1 MQSISNLLDI
11 VASLNAEQ
19 QKLVRQIFRI
29 EEMTGLAEVPELL
42 RPKVVRWCGGTDS
55 TASFVLSQVE
65 KQSVVSVHNLWTFET
80 ANFNVLR
87 SCRPVVGAASQIGL
101 DELVDASEGPE
112 KCDFCSVETL
122 TSLEPFGRVRGTYC
136 CTAGNVFK
144 SSGLHSLVIWHCHA
158 PHRLSLEQLNDGFKT
173 ADAWFEHAVEWDAV
187 RGQSSYPV
195 MFWNCFKSAGASQI
209 HPHLQLQL
217 FKSPVGQGALIAQQ
231 SKSYNLEIENASEC
245 HCSDLCADIAAAHHH
260 LGLALSGNRGEICWA
275 SLTPSVG
282 GGEFCVLGPC
292 LQIKHG
298 RPQLADLSVSINAI
312 ICALRGCGAEGLSI
326 VAFIVPRGLEK
337 VSWFVRCANRGPAIA
352 NSVDAGSTELAGLTG
367 VGTDPFRLLEAL
379 KREFSKLT

>member
-1 MQSISNLLDI
+1 MPRISNLPHIVGSLD
-11 VASLNAEQ
+11 AEQ
-19 QKLVRQIFRI
+19 EQLVRRIFRI
-29 EEMTGLAEVPELL
+29 DEMTGQVEFPVLL
-42 RPKVVRWCGGTDS
+42 RPKVLRWCGGTDD

-65 KQSVVSVHNLWTFET
+65 QQTVVSVHNAWTYET

-87 SCRPVVGAASQIGL
+87 SCRPVVGAPSQFGL
-101 DELVDASEGPE
+101 DELVAASEGPD

-158 PHRLSLEQLNDGFKT
+158 PHRLSLEQLHDGFTT
-173 ADAWFEHAVEWDAV
+173 ADAWFEHAVSWDAL
-187 RGQSSYPV
+187 RGGSNYPV

-231 SKSYNLEIENASEC
+231 CKNYNLEFGNEIKSHSA
-245 HCSDLCADIAAAHHH
+245 DLCADIAAAHNH
-260 LGLALSGNRGEICWA
+260 LGLALPGNRGDICWA

-282 GGEFCVLGPC
+282 GGELCALGSS
-292 LQIKHG
+292 LQIKDG

-312 ICALRGCGAEGLSI
+312 IRALRGCGAEGLSI
-326 VAFIVPRGLEK
+326 VAFIVPRGLDR
-337 VSWFVRCANRGPAIA
+337 VSWFVRCANRGPAVA

-367 VGTDPFRLLEAL
+367 VGTDPFCLFEAL
-379 KREFSKLT
+379 KREFP